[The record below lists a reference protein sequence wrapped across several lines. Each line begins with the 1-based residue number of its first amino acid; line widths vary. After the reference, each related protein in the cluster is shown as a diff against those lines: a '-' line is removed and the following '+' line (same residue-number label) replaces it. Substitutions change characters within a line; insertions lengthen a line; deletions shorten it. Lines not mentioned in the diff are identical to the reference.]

1 MTSTKLGNARE
12 KIHQGALIGL
22 DLAVAVSDAFPGPVK
37 AALGGIK
44 AAVTLID
51 DIDRNEQNWK
61 DLKDKLEDLA
71 EILAKLLFAYEPN
84 NIPKDLRD
92 NVSSMKK
99 VLDGVLVEIEKAQ
112 KRKGWERFVLLKR
125 DKSVIEDLKGRLDY
139 TVSRFNFRE
148 QITQSLALHQI
159 KQRDELD
166 WFRERLGNPPQNA
179 LELRTSDSCLNGTRE
194 SVLSEIYTWSE
205 ALDES
210 NIFWLSASPGAGKT
224 AIASTVIRR
233 MNTIRYFFRHTD
245 PATQNPSMFWYTVA
259 WNIANQF
266 PAMQA
271 LIVEAMKTAPE
282 ALDIRSQF
290 TTLIK
295 LPLESYHGKMT
306 SGGCLQHAVII
317 LVVDALDEANRSDSK
332 QWNELLQTF
341 AEWKQ
346 LPSTCRLFMT
356 SRPYGDIR
364 GILTPISIHHI
375 LPTTSSEA
383 NEDIEKYLVYR
394 FQHVSKKFHLRPSN
408 SAQRWPTPHILS
420 QLVQKAGGLF
430 MWAKAVMD
438 YIDAGLGGDPMK
450 RLEDVQKTSQLARM
464 QGLDGLY
471 QTILQSIYQNLNAEE
486 VVTLQKVLWTIIM
499 AKEPMDTFV
508 LEELLNVS
516 KGALWWIER
525 TLMPVLA
532 QPSNNYLLQS
542 CHQSFTDFMLIPGRS
557 GELGIDKEQHGL
569 FLANTCLDV
578 MNHKLK
584 FNILGLEKS
593 IFNKDIENLQKR
605 ILDSI
610 PKSLQHAC
618 LYWAEYYCGAN
629 VNDETSINCLM
640 KFLQEHLLHWLEA
653 LSILTATHQAGPLL
667 RMAER
672 SIQVCTR

>member
-1 MTSTKLGNARE
+1 MTSIKLRNARE

-51 DIDRNEQNWK
+51 DFDRNEQDWK

-84 NIPKDLRD
+84 NIPEHLRD

-125 DKSVIEDLKGRLDY
+125 DKSVIGDLKGRLDY

-148 QITQSLALHQI
+148 QIMQSLALHQI
-159 KQRDELD
+159 KKKDELE
-166 WFRERLGNPPQNA
+166 WLRERLGNPPQSA
-179 LELRTSDSCLNGTRE
+179 LELRTSDSCLNGTRQ

-205 ALDES
+205 AIDES

-224 AIASTVIRR
+224 AIASTVTRK
-233 MNTIRYFFRHTD
+233 MNTIQYFFRHTD
-245 PATQNPSMFWYTVA
+245 PSTQNPSMFWYPVA

-271 LIVEAMKTAPE
+271 LIIEAMKTAPK
-282 ALDIRSQF
+282 ALDIQSQF
-290 TTLIK
+290 TILIK
-295 LPLESYHGKMT
+295 STLESYHGEMT
-306 SGGCLQHAVII
+306 SGGCLQHAIII
-317 LVVDALDEANRSDSK
+317 LVVDALDEANC
-332 QWNELLQTF
+332 
-341 AEWKQ
+341 
-346 LPSTCRLFMT
+346 TCCLFIT
-356 SRPYGDIR
+356 SRPYDDIR
-364 GILTPISIHHI
+364 GTLSPISIHHI

-383 NEDIEKYLVYR
+383 NEDIQKYLVYR
-394 FQHVSKKFHLRPSN
+394 FQHVSKKLHQRPSN
-408 SAQRWPTPHILS
+408 SGQRWPTPHILS
-420 QLVQKAGGLF
+420 QLVQQAAGLF

-450 RLEDVQKTSQLARM
+450 RLEDVQKTSQLTRM

-471 QTILQSIYQNLNAEE
+471 QTILHSIYQNLNAEE
-486 VVTLQKVLWTIIM
+486 VVILQKVLWTIIM

-516 KGALWWIER
+516 KGGLWWIER

-532 QPSNNYLLQS
+532 QPSNSYLLQS

-557 GELGIDKEQHGL
+557 GELCIDKEQHGL

-584 FNILGLEKS
+584 LNILGLEKS
-593 IFNKDIENLQKR
+593 IFNEDIENLEKQ

-610 PKSLQHAC
+610 PESLQHAC
-618 LYWAEYYCGAN
+618 LYWAEYYPGVN
-629 VNDETSINCLM
+629 VNDETSMNCLM
-640 KFLQEHLLHWLEA
+640 EFLQEHLLHWLEA
-653 LSILTATHQAGPLL
+653 LSILTATHRAGPLL